1 MELVIVLQLQLM
13 EMHRRI
19 LVECLLVEQL
29 FLSLKGKTGITFP
42 SASPKA

>member
-13 EMHRRI
+13 ETHRRI
-19 LVECLLVEQL
+19 LGECLLVEQL

-42 SASPKA
+42 NASPKA